1 MFKNKKWNKN
11 RKKERKKYLICELL
25 FIGTVIDVFFYD
37 VTVAGNGQVNKL
49 FHRCGYFGWPFII
62 FYLSFEGGG
71 MNIFSTGQNCIS
83 FDFTFSLLL
92 LLLLLLLLGR
102 KGAEEWVGGGRGGR
116 GSWVISLAV
125 IGSAGFSGSICS
137 ESCSTW
143 NWCFGHFWGS
153 LMASSNGGGVD
164 CRLDSI
170 GLELMELDW
179 TISTSDWIDMWI
191 HWLGFSQIDLDWLGL
206 AWIGLAWIGL
216 AWLGLASMRLAWIIY
231 TLD

>member
-102 KGAEEWVGGGRGGR
+102 KGAEEWVGGGRGGGVVGWYLWR
-116 GSWVISLAV
+116 WLVPLDFPVPSALKVAALETDVLATFEALWWRRP
-125 IGSAGFSGSICS
+125 S
-137 ESCSTW
+137 
-143 NWCFGHFWGS
+143 
-153 LMASSNGGGVD
+153 GGGVD

-170 GLELMELDW
+170 GLGLMELDW

-206 AWIGLAWIGL
+206 AWLGLDWLGLAWIGL
-216 AWLGLASMRLAWIIY
+216 DWRQWDWLELY
-231 TLD
+231 TP